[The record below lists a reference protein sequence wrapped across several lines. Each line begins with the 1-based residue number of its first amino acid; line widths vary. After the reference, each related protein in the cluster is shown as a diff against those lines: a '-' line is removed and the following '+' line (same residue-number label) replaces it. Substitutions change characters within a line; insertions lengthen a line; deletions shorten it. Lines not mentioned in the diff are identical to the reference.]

1 MNSRYLD
8 GLNSE
13 IRKQARFIDSRK
25 EVIPLEKSVLI
36 QYCDM
41 QAEIKELRR
50 LIKMT
55 EERLEKIEQEG
66 AVSDVVSGGMGG
78 IQHFT
83 VEGFPVPGYT
93 KAKNLLISR
102 KQRLKMKE
110 EELLELTN
118 QAEEYIESIEKSE
131 LRIMFRLYYIE
142 GLTWAKV
149 AARMNSLFPKRK
161 VAYTEENCRKRNFR
175 FFEENLKMSPNV
187 PSKCDKV

>member
-1 MNSRYLD
+1 M
-8 GLNSE
+8 
-13 IRKQARFIDSRK
+13 
-25 EVIPLEKSVLI
+25 IPLEKSVLI

-55 EERLEKIEQEG
+55 EERLEKIEKEG

-83 VEGFPVPGYT
+83 VTGFPIPEHARM
-93 KAKNLLISR
+93 KQLLISR
-102 KQRLKMKE
+102 RERLKMKE
-110 EELLELTN
+110 AELLELTN

-142 GLTWAKV
+142 GLTWAQV
-149 AARMNSLFPKRK
+149 AMRMNSLFPKRK
-161 VAYTEENCRKRNFR
+161 IAYTEKNCQKRNIR
-175 FFEENLKMSPNV
+175 FFEENSKMSPDV
-187 PSKCDKV
+187 SSKCGRV

>member
-1 MNSRYLD
+1 M
-8 GLNSE
+8 
-13 IRKQARFIDSRK
+13 
-25 EVIPLEKSVLI
+25 IPLEKSVLI

-50 LIKMT
+50 LTKMT
-55 EERLEKIEQEG
+55 EERLEKIEKEG
-66 AVSDVVSGGMGG
+66 AVIDVVSGGMGG

-142 GLTWAKV
+142 GLTWVQVAHQMNEMFSKAK
-149 AARMNSLFPKRK
+149 RI
-161 VAYTEENCRKRNFR
+161 YTEDSCRMKGNR
-175 FFEENLKMSPNV
+175 FLEKTEE
-187 PSKCDKV
+187 

>member
-1 MNSRYLD
+1 
-8 GLNSE
+8 
-13 IRKQARFIDSRK
+13 
-25 EVIPLEKSVLI
+25 
-36 QYCDM
+36 
-41 QAEIKELRR
+41 
-50 LIKMT
+50 MT

-118 QAEEYIESIEKSE
+118 QAEEYIESIKRSE
-131 LRIMFRLYYIE
+131 IRIMFRMRYIE
-142 GLTWAKV
+142 GLTWNQV
-149 AARMNSLFPKRK
+149 AHQMNEMFSRTKRT
-161 VAYTEENCRKRNFR
+161 YTEDGCRMKGNR
-175 FFEENLKMSPNV
+175 FFKETEGH
-187 PSKCDKV
+187 KVSL

>member
-1 MNSRYLD
+1 MIS
-8 GLNSE
+8 
-13 IRKQARFIDSRK
+13 
-25 EVIPLEKSVLI
+25 LEKSVLI

-55 EERLEKIEQEG
+55 EERLEKIEKEG

-131 LRIMFRLYYIE
+131 IRIMFRLYYIE
-142 GLTWAKV
+142 GLTWVQV
-149 AARMNSLFPKRK
+149 AHQMNEMFSKTKRI
-161 VAYTEENCRKRNFR
+161 YTEDSC
-175 FFEENLKMSPNV
+175 
-187 PSKCDKV
+187 

>member
-1 MNSRYLD
+1 M
-8 GLNSE
+8 
-13 IRKQARFIDSRK
+13 
-25 EVIPLEKSVLI
+25 EKSVLI

-78 IQHFT
+78 IQHFV
-83 VEGFPVPGYT
+83 VEGFPIPEHT
-93 KAKNLLISR
+93 KVKQLLISR
-102 KQRLKMKE
+102 RKRLKMKE
-110 EELLELTN
+110 DELLELTN
-118 QAEEYIESIEKSE
+118 QIEEYIESIKKSE
-131 LRIMFRLYYIE
+131 IRIMFRLYYIE
-142 GLTWAKV
+142 GLTWMQV
-149 AARMNSLFPKRK
+149 AYRMNDLFPKRK

-187 PSKCDKV
+187 PSEYDKV

>member
-1 MNSRYLD
+1 M
-8 GLNSE
+8 
-13 IRKQARFIDSRK
+13 
-25 EVIPLEKSVLI
+25 IPLEKSVLI

-187 PSKCDKV
+187 PSKCDKT

>member
-1 MNSRYLD
+1 MD
-8 GLNSE
+8 ELNSE

-55 EERLEKIEQEG
+55 EERLEKIEKEG

-142 GLTWAKV
+142 GLTWAQV
-149 AARMNSLFPKRK
+149 AYRMNNLFPKRK
-161 VAYTEENCRKRNFR
+161 VTYTEENCRKRNFR

-187 PSKCDKV
+187 PSEYDKV

>member
-1 MNSRYLD
+1 
-8 GLNSE
+8 
-13 IRKQARFIDSRK
+13 
-25 EVIPLEKSVLI
+25 
-36 QYCDM
+36 
-41 QAEIKELRR
+41 
-50 LIKMT
+50 MT
-55 EERLEKIEQEG
+55 EEQLEKIEKEG

-142 GLTWAKV
+142 GLTWAQV
-149 AARMNSLFPKRK
+149 AHRMNPLFPKRAK
-161 VAYTEENCRKRNFR
+161 AYNEKNCQKRNER
-175 FFEENLKMSPNV
+175 FFQENL
-187 PSKCDKV
+187 